1 MASRRSA
8 ESSIEPKM
16 LSWLWRRPPGLRER
30 TTRDSSSLERS
41 FCDSVR
47 VLSASVRMRMT
58 SYVASGRA
66 TRDRDNRSSI
76 WMSVAL
82 RSWAARM
89 LSSFSGWE
97 DKDGGDSK
105 RVRGRVIVLLDPSVV
120 GVSKSVVDVSTVT
133 AGAMVS
139 RTAFVASNSAAK

>member
-1 MASRRSA
+1 
-8 ESSIEPKM
+8 
-16 LSWLWRRPPGLRER
+16 
-30 TTRDSSSLERS
+30 
-41 FCDSVR
+41 
-47 VLSASVRMRMT
+47 
-58 SYVASGRA
+58 
-66 TRDRDNRSSI
+66 
-76 WMSVAL
+76 
-82 RSWAARM
+82 M